1 MTVYYAGVGSRST
14 PKEVMDQ
21 MRQFAYQAAKRG
33 WVLRSGGANGAD
45 TAFEDGCDDG
55 KGKKEIFL
63 PWREFNQNSSPLYSV
78 DDRAL
83 ALAKE
88 IHPAYNSLSRTAK
101 LLIGRNM
108 HQVLGKTLSQPVA
121 CVVCWTKD
129 GCESWSSYGRNT
141 GGTGSAISLASHNGA
156 VVFNLYRQDRFID
169 ALEFLLNDGVTP
181 K

>member
-1 MTVYYAGVGSRST
+1 MTMFYAGIGSRET
-14 PKEVMDQ
+14 PKEVIDQ
-21 MRQFAYQAAKRG
+21 MRQFAYQAAKKG

-121 CVVCWTKD
+121 CVVCWTPDSCKHHTQ
-129 GCESWSSYGRNT
+129 YTRTT
-141 GGTGSAISLASHNGA
+141 GGTGSAIALASILDIPI
-156 VVFNLYRQDRFID
+156 FNIRSLIDWFECCEFIGIP
-169 ALEFLLNDGVTP
+169 NTP
-181 K
+181 T

>member
-1 MTVYYAGVGSRST
+1 MIYYAGIGSRET

-21 MRQFAYQAAKRG
+21 MQQFAYQAAQKD

-45 TAFEDGCDDG
+45 TAFEVGCDHG

-63 PWREFNQNSSPLYSV
+63 PWKGFNQNDSTLHSV
-78 DDRAL
+78 TDGAIM
-83 ALAKE
+83 LAKE
-88 IHPAYNSLSRTAK
+88 IHPAYNALSRTAK

-108 HQVLGKTLSQPVA
+108 HQILGKTLAQPVA

-141 GGTGSAISLASHNGA
+141 GGTGSAIALASHNGA
-156 VVFNLYRQDRFID
+156 QVFNLYRKDRFID
-169 ALEFLLNDGVTP
+169 ALEFLLSHGEM
-181 K
+181 

>member
-1 MTVYYAGVGSRST
+1 MTIFYAGIGSRET
-14 PKEVMDQ
+14 PKEILDQ
-21 MRQFAYQAAKRG
+21 MQQFAYQAANRG

-45 TAFEDGCDDG
+45 TAFEDGCDHA

-63 PWREFNQNSSPLYSV
+63 PWKEFNQNDSPLYVV

-83 ALAKE
+83 DLAKE

-108 HQVLGKTLSQPVA
+108 HQVLGRTLNQPVA

-129 GCESWSSYGRNT
+129 GCESWTSYGCNT
-141 GGTGSAISLASHNGA
+141 GGTGSAISLASHQGA
-156 VVFNLYRQDRFID
+156 QIFNLQRKDRFID
-169 ALEFLLNDGVTP
+169 AIEFLLSHEETP
-181 K
+181 T